1 MEKYMISVI
10 DYLQDTIFEQAFER
24 KLLRLKISE
33 FDEQI
38 ASNLIKIAIFGQ
50 ESTWKKEAIS
60 YFNRISRMK
69 LKQKCN
75 RLSKKQ
81 YFEQLFKQPFEPK
94 EPWDESFIYSLIR
107 EIVDE
112 QKYEDLKHIEINKQN
127 INLVYD
133 KIETLLDN
141 ICQKL
146 SENPPPLK
154 EIDKLLIDYVRFWTK
169 K

>member
-1 MEKYMISVI
+1 
-10 DYLQDTIFEQAFER
+10 
-24 KLLRLKISE
+24 
-33 FDEQI
+33 
-38 ASNLIKIAIFGQ
+38 
-50 ESTWKKEAIS
+50 
-60 YFNRISRMK
+60 
-69 LKQKCN
+69 
-75 RLSKKQ
+75 
-81 YFEQLFKQPFEPK
+81 
-94 EPWDESFIYSLIR
+94 LIR